1 MPLKPI
7 KPTGIHLVR
16 AREQALST
24 HAGKRSLELKTKVSA
39 KKINETITRIKELK
53 QELRSQ
59 EYRISKFKTV
69 RELNSAKERLLKQKV
84 KLQGE
89 LLSAFD
95 DYYALNGELK
105 RIYVDSLEV
114 YGRDL
119 LERQKINSEILKMLN
134 KITKPEE
141 KEMILKI
148 IRKNIKLYYHMDMK

>member
-7 KPTGIHLVR
+7 KPTGIHLIR
-16 AREQALST
+16 ARESALST
-24 HAGKRSLELKTKVSA
+24 YSSKRSLELKKKVSG
-39 KKINETITRIKELK
+39 KDLKETQARIKELK

-59 EYRISKFKTV
+59 EYRVSKFKTV
-69 RELNSAKERLLKQKV
+69 RELNLAKERLIKQKV

-114 YGRDL
+114 YGKDL
-119 LERQKINSEILKMLN
+119 LERQKMNSEILKLLN

-141 KEMILKI
+141 KDMILKI
-148 IRKNIKLYYHMDMK
+148 IRKNIKLYYHMDLK